1 MARQRLDGKTVLV
14 TAAAQ
19 GIGRATALA
28 CVAEGARVWALDV
41 NAERL
46 ADLRRT
52 SEMEC
57 RTLDATDGGA
67 IASAAREIGA
77 VDVLVNAIG
86 WVHHGTILDCSEA
99 DWDRSFNVNVR
110 SMYLVTRAF
119 LPGMIERGGG
129 SIVNVASVVSS
140 VSAAPNRF
148 AYAATKAAV
157 VGLSKAIAVDFVS
170 QGIRCNAVCP
180 GTVASP
186 SLEER
191 IQALPDPVSAR
202 RQFTDRQPMG
212 RFGAPEE
219 VAEICV
225 YLASDAAGF
234 TTGAVFVIDGGMSL

>member
-1 MARQRLDGKTVLV
+1 MTRQRLKGKTVLV

-28 CVAEGARVWALDV
+28 CAEEGARVWAADV

-46 ADLRRT
+46 ADLRGT
-52 SEMEC
+52 SEIEC
-57 RTLDATDGGA
+57 RALDATDAQA
-67 IASAAREIGA
+67 IASAAHEIGA
-77 VDVLVNAIG
+77 VDVLVNAVG
-86 WVHHGTILDCSEA
+86 WVHHGTILNCSEA

-140 VSAAPNRF
+140 VRSAPNRF

-157 VGLSKAIAVDFVS
+157 VGLSRAIAVDFVK
-170 QGIRCNAVCP
+170 QGIRCNVVCP

-191 IQALPDPVSAR
+191 IQALPDPENAR
-202 RQFTDRQPMG
+202 LQFIARQPMG
-212 RFGAPEE
+212 RVGTPEE
-219 VAEICV
+219 IAEVCV

-234 TTGAVFVIDGGMSL
+234 TTGAVLVIDGGMSL